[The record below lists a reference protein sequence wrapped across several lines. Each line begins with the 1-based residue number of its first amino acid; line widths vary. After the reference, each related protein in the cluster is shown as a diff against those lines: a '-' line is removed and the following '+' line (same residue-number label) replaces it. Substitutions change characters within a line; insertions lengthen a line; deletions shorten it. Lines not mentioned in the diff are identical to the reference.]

1 MRYVNI
7 CVFKCINIMDV
18 NYICLHGTCH
28 EVRYVSYSVHHTC
41 NMRTCSGISIAY
53 AQGHRIMLGVCAWV
67 WSPIIIVDE
76 WVVSS
81 YFGQRSID
89 ISRLM
94 CVGRSKKGTVNP
106 LR

>member
-1 MRYVNI
+1 MLNMCKI

-18 NYICLHGTCH
+18 NYIFLHGTWH
-28 EVRYVSYSVHHTC
+28 EVRYVPCSC

-53 AQGHRIMLGVCAWV
+53 AQGHCIMLGVCAWV

-81 YFGQRSID
+81 DFG
-89 ISRLM
+89 
-94 CVGRSKKGTVNP
+94 
-106 LR
+106 